1 MNYNRF
7 LLSLL
12 LLLPAALFAQ
22 SEEEGDPVYVVDSV
36 LVTPGAANQITPDQI
51 GLITIAKGR
60 RAVLLYGPQA
70 ENGVIYMET
79 KPFARKRVANFLQS
93 ASPAYDSLRNTGL
106 ADSALAYIVNGQVV
120 NDKNEALLFTVDKK
134 TFRTLE
140 IVPAKELEQRYQLTG
155 KKAGVRITS
164 SED

>member
-1 MNYNRF
+1 MRFNRF

-12 LLLPAALFAQ
+12 LLPAAVFAQ
-22 SEEEGDPVYVVDSV
+22 TEEEGDPVYVVDSV

-60 RAVLLYGPQA
+60 KAVLLYGAQA

-79 KPFARKRVANFLQS
+79 KAFARKRVNNFLKS
-93 ASPAYDSLRNTGL
+93 VAPAYDSLRKTGI
-106 ADSALAYIVNGQVV
+106 ADSTIAFVV
-120 NDKNEALLFTVDKK
+120 NDQLVGEKNEALLFTVDEK

-140 IVPAKELEQRYQLTG
+140 LVPAKELEQKYQLTG

>member
-1 MNYNRF
+1 MSYKHF

-12 LLLPAALFAQ
+12 ILLPTALFAQ
-22 SEEEGDPVYVVDSV
+22 TEEEGDPVYVVDSV
-36 LVTPGAANQITPDQI
+36 LVAPGAANQITPDQI

-60 RAVLLYGPQA
+60 KAVLLYGAQA

-79 KPFARKRVANFLQS
+79 KPFARKRVNNFLKS
-93 ASPAYDSLRNTGL
+93 IAPAFDSLRKTGV
-106 ADSALAYIVNGQVV
+106 ADSALVYIVNDQLVT
-120 NDKNEALLFTVDKK
+120 DKNEALLFTVDRK

-140 IVPAKELEQRYQLTG
+140 LVPAKELEQKYQVTG